1 MKEEIETE
9 SNKTRFKKKEKQKQ
23 STTEVLISKMKED
36 KNVVIKFLMHASKL
50 S

>member
-23 STTEVLISKMKED
+23 SITEVLRSKMKED
-36 KNVVIKFLMHASKL
+36 KNVVIKFLMNASKL